1 MEDHFGSGALLSAGE
16 AAALQT
22 RLKPYLD
29 AVSLSIDATG
39 IHADFS
45 ALDSRLAA
53 EYLADKPQAFIDRF
67 ELIQYAGQGLRA
79 MGWSG
84 EQTLAQWIAQ
94 AEAAGDW
101 ATIRAAMGSHFTAT
115 PTTGNDI
122 SLGTSAGESLN
133 GQSGNDH
140 LLGAGGKD
148 SLWGSDG
155 DDILDGGTGDDKLYG
170 GAGSDVYAFGRGSGF
185 DWIGSD
191 SAANA
196 AGDAIQLAAG
206 ITAGDV
212 ELRRYGDNLDVIIK
226 RADGSDPGIH
236 STGNTTER
244 IVVEGYFTGSKI
256 NRIDFADGSVWN
268 QAAIEARFIH
278 YGLAGNDALSVAS
291 TLTNRVRA
299 LGGNDSVFG
308 GTGNDTLKA
317 MAVEPQMTRRGGKQQ
332 AAYVRAGFP
341 TATLETL
348 AHEAGH
354 YGRRHRLQQ
363 GAAR

>member
-1 MEDHFGSGALLSAGE
+1 MGREQRLHPSLAAAQAKGYALHYRLPGMEDHFGSGELLSAGE
-16 AAALQT
+16 AAALQARIARVARLEHLIDVLETFNGSTFVSVQDLGVVRGNGQVVNTRSETDPALGLVSTHLYLQLADQQATLLEQSYDALKQSLYDGLVLQT

-29 AVSLSIDATG
+29 AVSLNIDATG

-53 EYLADKPQAFIDRF
+53 EYLADKPQAFVDRF

-84 EQTLAQWIAQ
+84 EQTLAHWIAQ

-122 SLGTSAGESLN
+122 YLGTSAGESLD
-133 GQSGNDH
+133 GRGGNDH
-140 LLGAGGKD
+140 LVGAGGKD

-155 DDILDGGTGDDKLYG
+155 DDTLDGGTGDDKLYG

-185 DWIGSD
+185 DWIASD

-196 AGDAIQLAAG
+196 AGDAIHLAAG

-212 ELRRYGDNLDVIIK
+212 EGDVL
-226 RADGSDPGIH
+226 DPGQYP
-236 STGNTTER
+236 S
-244 IVVEGYFTGSKI
+244 
-256 NRIDFADGSVWN
+256 
-268 QAAIEARFIH
+268 
-278 YGLAGNDALSVAS
+278 
-291 TLTNRVRA
+291 
-299 LGGNDSVFG
+299 LGMV
-308 GTGNDTLKA
+308 
-317 MAVEPQMTRRGGKQQ
+317 
-332 AAYVRAGFP
+332 
-341 TATLETL
+341 
-348 AHEAGH
+348 
-354 YGRRHRLQQ
+354 
-363 GAAR
+363 